1 MDLLQLT
8 SEWQDQHMKA
18 WAVVLLLITLA
29 VGMANIDF
37 GDSPGCSSV
46 EDCAAYQDYLDQDP
60 GSSYDH

>member
-1 MDLLQLT
+1 
-8 SEWQDQHMKA
+8 MKA